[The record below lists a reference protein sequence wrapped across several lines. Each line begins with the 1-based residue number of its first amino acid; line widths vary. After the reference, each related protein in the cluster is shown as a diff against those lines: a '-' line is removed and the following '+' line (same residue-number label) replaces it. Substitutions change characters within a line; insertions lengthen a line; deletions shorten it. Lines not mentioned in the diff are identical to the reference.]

1 MIRVASKSARLK
13 LIWGLEENS
22 VEPRALR
29 AHKGG
34 LDGMLVRQETKR
46 FQSIPMEIDFQYCQK
61 QRRHDCG
68 VVLSNREMIAATR

>member
-1 MIRVASKSARLK
+1 
-13 LIWGLEENS
+13 
-22 VEPRALR
+22 
-29 AHKGG
+29 
-34 LDGMLVRQETKR
+34 MLVCQETKR